1 MELRRGQE
9 PGNNV
14 EFRDV
19 SDTKR
24 GPSKLVHDDTGL
36 DTGTT
41 EISRVC
47 APFGLFVQYNV
58 ADIWYISKQIQ
69 VIPLLNSVD
78 PW

>member
-1 MELRRGQE
+1 MCLTQ
-9 PGNNV
+9 
-14 EFRDV
+14 
-19 SDTKR
+19 KR

-41 EISRVC
+41 EISRAC
-47 APFGLFVQYNV
+47 APFGLFLQYNV
-58 ADIWYISKQIQ
+58 VDIWYISKQIQ